1 MGTRY
6 NFRCDE
12 CVNRPA
18 PAKKRRQ
25 KAVAAVTDPAAAV
38 TDPVAAVADPV
49 AAVGGPVAAIADP
62 VAAVADPVAAVANP
76 VAAVGGPVADEISW
90 LGSDGSGHEMKKDL
104 ISWRRT

>member
-1 MGTRY
+1 MAAAIKLGTRY
-6 NFRCDE
+6 NFRCNE
-12 CVNRPA
+12 CVNRTA

-62 VAAVADPVAAVANP
+62 VAAVADPVAAV
-76 VAAVGGPVADEISW
+76 GGPVADEISW
-90 LGSDGSGHEMKKDL
+90 LESDGSGHEMKKDL